1 MLQVDVRQSLFRL
14 PRSERQQLGA
24 ELLASVG
31 QEDANQ
37 REVAS
42 AWRQVV
48 HQRANDILDGT
59 AQTVDAFEAIDEI
72 LAELQVAN

>member
-1 MLQVDVRQSLFRL
+1 
-14 PRSERQQLGA
+14 
-24 ELLASVG
+24 VG

-42 AWRQVV
+42 AWRQLV
-48 HQRANDILDGT
+48 HQRANDIVDGT

-72 LAELQVAN
+72 LAELQAAN